1 MHIRKLCLIGVLLC
15 LSLTSVQ
22 AQFLKGMYYSV
33 EANASFSGGK
43 HTPLW
48 LNANRYGLSSVEKN
62 NGYLRAGIFRPYD
75 ENRFSYRFGI
85 DLAGAYRSTAAFAIH
100 QAYFDLRYYWFEL
113 SIGSKKRTM
122 EMKNQALSSGGL
134 TFSNNARPIPQ
145 VRIGIPEYLALD
157 KKKLFSIKGHIAYG
171 MFTDDNWQEDFIASN
186 TYKHTKHV
194 LYHSKALFAKIG
206 NEARFPLVFEGGL
219 QMATQFGGKAIKDGY
234 TINMPHDVKAFFK
247 AFIPSTG
254 DSDTPLGEQTNI
266 YGNHLGSWMFS
277 LSYKFPQWKI
287 RAYYDHFFEDQSMM
301 FGEYGWKDCL
311 AGFEITLPQN
321 KIANC
326 LVYEY
331 INTRDQSGPI
341 FHDSTPVFPDQIS
354 AIDDYY
360 NHSIYSGWQHWGMG
374 IGNPLLVSPLYSD
387 NGLII
392 FKSNRMTAH
401 HLGISGQPS
410 TAWKYRILFSYANHW
425 GTYFDPLPEKQ
436 KNINALAEVTYSPQR
451 KLDGWHF
458 TLSAAAD
465 GGKLIGKSAGA
476 MLSVRKEGLLS
487 KKQTNRP

>member
-1 MHIRKLCLIGVLLC
+1 MHLKK
-15 LSLTSVQ
+15 LSLLGLLFCLPLATLQ
-22 AQFLKGMYYSV
+22 AQFVKGMYYAV
-33 EANASFSGGK
+33 EANTGFSGGK

-75 ENRFSYRFGI
+75 ENRFSYRFGV
-85 DLAGAYRSTAAFAIH
+85 DLAAAYRFTSPFVIH
-100 QAYFDLRYYWFEL
+100 QAYFDIRYYWFEL
-113 SIGSKKRTM
+113 SVGSKERCM
-122 EMKNQALSSGGL
+122 EMKNQALSSGGM

-145 VRIGIPEYLALD
+145 ARIGIPEYLPLD
-157 KKKLFSIKGHIAYG
+157 KKKIFSIKGHIAYG
-171 MFTDDNWQEDFIASN
+171 MFTDDNWQKDFIGSQN
-186 TYKHTKHV
+186 YKHTENV

-206 NEARFPLVFEGGL
+206 NEEQFPLVFEGGL
-219 QMATQFGGKAIKDGY
+219 QMETQFGGKSFQNG
-234 TINMPHDVKAFFK
+234 TTTRMPHGPKAFFK

-254 DSDTPLGEQTNI
+254 DSETPLGEQSNI

-311 AGFEITLPQN
+311 AGVEITLPQN
-321 KIANC
+321 RIVESV
-326 LVYEY
+326 VYEY
-331 INTRDQSGPI
+331 IGTRDQSGPI

-360 NHSIYSGWQHWGMG
+360 NHSIYTGWQHWGMS
-374 IGNPLLVSPLYSD
+374 IGNPLIVSPLYTD

-392 FKSNRMTAH
+392 FKSNRMKAH
-401 HLGISGQPS
+401 HLGVSGRPS
-410 TAWKYRILFSYANHW
+410 NEWKYRALLSYARHW
-425 GTYFDPLPEKQ
+425 GTYFDPLPEQQ
-436 KNINALAEVTYSPQR
+436 KNINVLAEVTYSPQR
-451 KLDGWHF
+451 KLSGWQF

-476 MLSVRKEGLLS
+476 MLTVRKEGLLS
-487 KKQTNRP
+487 KKTY